1 MVQITTNHKKANI
14 ADLQQEVNLLRSFVI
29 GIVKED
35 KEGKY
40 RSKFVKEVFKALRE
54 KAEYVFEDKKS
65 FLKHLR
71 KTV

>member
-1 MVQITTNHKKANI
+1 MAQTIINHKQVNI
-14 ADLQQEVNLLRSFVI
+14 AELQQEVNLLRSFVI
-29 GIVKED
+29 GILKED